1 MTAATD
7 RPVEHVTADVLV
19 VGGGAAGTWAALAAS
34 RAGRSVVLADKAYT
48 GTSGAAAAGNADVW
62 DAAADWD
69 AQETEVGRRESLGDG
84 LADRVWLERVV
95 EEVRARLGEWEQVS
109 GERTL
114 PGSAHLRWQRSRL
127 QRRGVRILDDSPVLE
142 LLVDADGAVAG
153 ARGVHRRNGG
163 GYEVRAG
170 AVVLATGGCGF
181 EARSVGCDVNS
192 GDGALFAVEVG
203 ADLSGTEFTAVH
215 PVTSE
220 PNPVLATAFSRWA
233 RFYRADG
240 SPVPGTTG
248 VRGRS
253 VLAKAALTEPVYCRL
268 DRADPRMRTA
278 LRLAQPA
285 FFAPFDADGL
295 NPFEDLFEAPVILE
309 GTVRSSGGV
318 LVRGDDC
325 ATGVPGLYVAGDV
338 AARDHVFGATPGT
351 GAENAAWA
359 IASGSWAG
367 AGAAAFAAR
376 QGDLHASRTVRPT
389 GTAGLRPTGTPG
401 AADDYRDVIR
411 TVQAEVLPYDVGHL
425 RDGDR
430 LSASLAELDAT
441 WARVRASLD
450 GVGADAVRARGA
462 AALLA
467 AARWLHGAAL
477 ARTES
482 RGVHQRSDFR
492 ALDPAQ
498 AHRISVGGLDQ
509 IWTRSGTAQPLRTV
523 TTRLPVLAAAAQR
536 L

>member
-7 RPVEHVTADVLV
+7 HPVDQVTADVLV
-19 VGGGAAGTWAALAAS
+19 IGGGAAGTWAALAAC

-48 GTSGAAAAGNADVW
+48 GTSGAAAAGGADVW
-62 DAAADWD
+62 DVPADWD
-69 AQETEVGRRESLGDG
+69 TQESEVGHRASLGDG
-84 LADRVWLERVV
+84 LADPRWLERVV
-95 EEVRARLGEWEQVS
+95 EETRTRLSEWEQVS

-153 ARGVHRRNGG
+153 ARGLTRGR

-170 AVVLATGGCGF
+170 AVVLATGGCGY
-181 EARSVGCDVNS
+181 EARAVGSDVNS

-203 ADLSGTEFTAVH
+203 ADLSGAEFTAIH
-215 PVTSE
+215 PVIPE
-220 PNPVLATAFSRWA
+220 PNPVLTTGFSRWA

-240 SPVPGTTG
+240 TPVPGTTG

-253 VLAKAALTEPVYCRL
+253 VLARAASAEPVFCRL
-268 DRADPRMRTA
+268 DRVDPPMRSA

-285 FFAPFDADGL
+285 FFAPFDADGV
-295 NPFEDLFEAPVILE
+295 NPFVDLFPVSVLFE
-309 GTVRSSGGV
+309 GSIRSSGGV
-318 LVRGDDC
+318 SLRGDDC

-351 GAENAAWA
+351 GAENTAWA
-359 IASGSWAG
+359 IASGNWAG
-367 AGAAAFAAR
+367 AGAADFAAR
-376 QGDLHASRTVRPT
+376 LGRRHGSRTVRAT
-389 GTAGLRPTGTPG
+389 GAAGLRPTGTPG
-401 AADDYRDVIR
+401 TDFRDVIR

-425 RDGDR
+425 RHGDR
-430 LSASLAELDAT
+430 LSASQAELDAM
-441 WARVRASLD
+441 WGHVRRSL
-450 GVGADAVRARGA
+450 GGADAVRARRA
-462 AALLA
+462 AAMLA
-467 AARWLHGAAL
+467 AARWLHAAAL

-492 ALDPAQ
+492 AADPAQ
-498 AHRISVGGLDQ
+498 ARHLTVGGLDQ
-509 IWTRSGTAQPLRTV
+509 IWTRPGEILPSVPA
-523 TTRLPVLAAAAQR
+523 RLPLLAAGHRA
-536 L
+536 